1 MTQALRLLAGVL
13 ALSGVSAALVA
24 LAVGRSGEEP
34 GVPTVFREHTAA
46 DDDPPGPVPEA
57 NASEHDAG
65 TSDDYAF
72 PVPSGKPSSLT
83 CADARMIIQQ
93 VRGTLAY
100 APPALSAS
108 ALATATADWLD
119 PHGLWSASPD
129 SPIPEVLGQE
139 AEPLLVD
146 LEGGA
151 STCDG
156 ARVVGEAMAK
166 WVGDLGASFDGA
178 RRGGEAGKRAL
189 TAASLRTAED
199 DAPFEDEARPARR
212 LAVTLGEH
220 VGEVERGVGPAV
232 TPYAD
237 TARARFFPP
246 LDGEGWAGVVLAAT
260 VRAYVQLIDP
270 HAEWAPHDE
279 EASVYDV
286 DLDAHPPDRLWDR
299 AVRTALGV
307 RVESGP
313 MEPLAVGDLV
323 LAIGDVATAGLPL
336 EQLQQLVY
344 ATTDA
349 PSSSPI
355 VVLRRGEH
363 ELRTLELAP
372 PEDTGPADTAPDPL
386 PAYRVPYGA
395 GDALIV
401 AIHDIR
407 SDLGDELSATL
418 RRKKREDTRP
428 IEELL
433 LDLRDDG
440 GGSTDGAMAALALFL
455 PGAPLFPM
463 ERRDGSIEVDRA
475 PEPPLADRWT
485 RPVATLVDADTAS
498 AAEMI
503 AGALLAY
510 RRGPVVGQ
518 PTYGKGCAQ
527 EYLDDDAHVGVLRL
541 TTLLYALPD
550 GSPVQGVGIEPS
562 LLLPPIGPESAHEH
576 ESDAPNAPPTWRGP
590 DVRDRTRVVS
600 GGLVWPEHGGKVGP
614 CTDAEVCRALLALGG
629 AASGKRPA
637 AVLAPATVGSV
648 RR

>member
-1 MTQALRLLAGVL
+1 M
-13 ALSGVSAALVA
+13 LSGVSAGLVA
-24 LAVGRSGEEP
+24 LAVERSAKAP
-34 GVPTVFREHTAA
+34 GVPTEFREHAA
-46 DDDPPGPVPEA
+46 TFDEPPGPVPEG
-57 NASEHDAG
+57 NTSKHDAG
-65 TSDDYAF
+65 TGGEYAF
-72 PVPSGKPSSLT
+72 PIPSGKPSSLT
-83 CADARMIIQQ
+83 CADARMIVQQ

-100 APPALSAS
+100 VAPPLSAS
-108 ALATATADWLD
+108 AVATATADWLD

-129 SPIPEVLGQE
+129 SPIPEVLSHE
-139 AEPLLVD
+139 AEQLLHD
-146 LEGGA
+146 LDGDD

-156 ARVVGEAMAK
+156 ARVAGEAMAR
-166 WVGDLGASFDGA
+166 WVGELGASFDAA
-178 RRGGEAGKRAL
+178 RRGEGAAKRVL
-189 TAASLRTAED
+189 TPASVRQAEE
-199 DAPFEDEARPARR
+199 DAPFEEEAGPARE

-220 VGEVERGVGPAV
+220 VGDVERSLGPAV

-237 TARARFFPP
+237 ASRARFFPP
-246 LDGEGWAGVVLAAT
+246 LDAEGWAGVILAAN

-299 AVRTALGV
+299 ALRTALGV

-313 MEPLAVGDLV
+313 MEPLQVGDLV

-349 PSSSPI
+349 ASSAPI
-355 VVLRRGEH
+355 VVVRRGEH
-363 ELRTLELAP
+363 ELRTLELAAPDDTP
-372 PEDTGPADTAPDPL
+372 PEGTPPDPL
-386 PAYRVPYGA
+386 PAYRVPYGG
-395 GDALIV
+395 GDALVV

-407 SDLGDELSATL
+407 SDLADELSATL

-428 IEELL
+428 IEELV

-440 GGSTDGAMAALALFL
+440 GGSTEGAIAALALFL

-463 ERRDGSIEVDRA
+463 AHRDGSIEVDRA
-475 PEPPLADRWT
+475 PEPPLAERWT
-485 RPVATLVDADTAS
+485 RPVATLVDGDTAS

-562 LLLPPIGPESAHEH
+562 LLLPPVGPESPHEH

-590 DVRDRTRVVS
+590 DVRDRTRVAS
-600 GGLVWPEHGGKVGP
+600 TGLVWPEHGGKVGP
-614 CTDAEVCRALLALGG
+614 CTDAEVCRALVALGG
-629 AASGKRPA
+629 ASVGKRPA
-637 AVLAPATVGSV
+637 AVLAPTTVTSG